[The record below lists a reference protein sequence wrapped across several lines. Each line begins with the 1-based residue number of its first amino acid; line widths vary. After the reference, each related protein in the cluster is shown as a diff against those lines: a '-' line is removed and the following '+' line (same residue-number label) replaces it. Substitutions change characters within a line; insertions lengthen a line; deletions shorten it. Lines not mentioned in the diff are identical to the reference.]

1 VCTGHLY
8 CVAAG
13 TGVCN
18 YFLHLTL
25 LLACSQ
31 SGWTPLL
38 YASEKGHVEVARLLL
53 EHKAAV
59 NQATNVGDTALS
71 CATRR
76 DPNVSQTKLDDV
88 VALLKEHGASR

>member
-1 VCTGHLY
+1 MCTGHLY

-31 SGWTPLL
+31 GWTPLL
-38 YASEKGHVEVARLLL
+38 FASDKGHVEVARLLL

-59 NQATNVGDTALS
+59 NQANTKVMIHKIRINVYTYKHIHAHLGIA
-71 CATRR
+71 
-76 DPNVSQTKLDDV
+76 
-88 VALLKEHGASR
+88 

>member
-1 VCTGHLY
+1 MY
-8 CVAAG
+8 CAAAG

-31 SGWTPLL
+31 GWTPLL

-59 NQATNVGDTALS
+59 NQAN
-71 CATRR
+71 
-76 DPNVSQTKLDDV
+76 TKV
-88 VALLKEHGASR
+88 MMHKS